1 MTNGARRVAPDAMDR
16 WPEERLAKFQLQKIQ
31 RLLRHA
37 YARLPFYR
45 QRLQRA
51 KVHPDKV
58 KTLGDLA
65 RIPTFCKQDV
75 LQEIRRQGR
84 FDFGLETIAR
94 KDPAVLCM
102 TSGTLG
108 SSFLYLPRKWRALR
122 GDSLLRAYWWAG
134 LRPGMRMLMAAPA
147 WHSLAVQE
155 SRLIERLGVSYVVPW
170 GTFLPRNSGNFIDT
184 ISDAKPDF
192 VSIFLPMLYAILAE
206 CRRRGANPAEVF
218 RSVKSILAVGAP
230 MTPRSR
236 EQLVRELGVGDIF
249 EGLGNPEGLTAMEC
263 ASHCGHH
270 IFVDCCFVEIIGP
283 KSGAPLPA
291 GQRGNV
297 VITTLIPHGS
307 IFLRYDT
314 EDLGVILPGA
324 CACGRSWPRM
334 EVYDRRVNEV
344 EIAGQR
350 IVPYDVRVCLDELP
364 ELVNITFA
372 VVRGET
378 KMERL
383 TLLMQKPASG
393 NLEEIRVR
401 IANLLRKQL
410 NVETTQEWAEE
421 LPQRWKGVTVIEE
434 KDWRGARV

>member
-1 MTNGARRVAPDAMDR
+1 
-16 WPEERLAKFQLQKIQ
+16 
-31 RLLRHA
+31 
-37 YARLPFYR
+37 
-45 QRLQRA
+45 
-51 KVHPDKV
+51 
-58 KTLGDLA
+58 
-65 RIPTFCKQDV
+65 
-75 LQEIRRQGR
+75 
-84 FDFGLETIAR
+84 
-94 KDPAVLCM
+94 
-102 TSGTLG
+102 
-108 SSFLYLPRKWRALR
+108 
-122 GDSLLRAYWWAG
+122 
-134 LRPGMRMLMAAPA
+134 
-147 WHSLAVQE
+147 
-155 SRLIERLGVSYVVPW
+155 
-170 GTFLPRNSGNFIDT
+170 
-184 ISDAKPDF
+184 
-192 VSIFLPMLYAILAE
+192 
-206 CRRRGANPAEVF
+206 
-218 RSVKSILAVGAP
+218 
-230 MTPRSR
+230 
-236 EQLVRELGVGDIF
+236 VGDIF

-283 KSGAPLPA
+283 KSGDALPA

-314 EDLGVILPGA
+314 EDLGAILPGA

-334 EVYDRRVNEV
+334 EVYDRRANEV

-364 ELVNITFA
+364 ELVNIPFA

-378 KMERL
+378 RMERL

-410 NVETTQEWAEE
+410 NVEATQEWAEE

>member
-1 MTNGARRVAPDAMDR
+1 MKSSARHVAPDAMDR
-16 WPEERLAKFQLQKIQ
+16 WPEERLARFQQRKIQ
-31 RLLRHA
+31 RLLRHV

-45 QRLQRA
+45 QRLARA
-51 KVHPDKV
+51 KIHPDKV
-58 KTLGDLA
+58 KTLSDFA
-65 RIPTFCKQDV
+65 RIPTFSKQDV
-75 LQEIRRQGR
+75 LHEIKRQGR
-84 FDFGLETIAR
+84 FDFGLETIERSA
-94 KDPAVLCM
+94 PAVLCM

-108 SSFLYLPRKWRALR
+108 SCFLYLPRKWRALR

-134 LRPGMRMLMAAPA
+134 LRPGMRMLMAAPG

-170 GTFLPRNSGNFIDT
+170 GTFLPRNAGNFIDT
-184 ISDAKPDF
+184 ISDARPDF

-206 CRRRGANPAEVF
+206 CRRRGVNPAEVF

-236 EQLVRELGVGDIF
+236 QQLVRELGVGDIF

-270 IFVDCCFVEIIGP
+270 IFVDCCFVEIIDP

-314 EDLGVILPGA
+314 EDLGTILPGA
-324 CACGRSWPRM
+324 CACGKSWPRM
-334 EVYDRRVNEV
+334 EVYDRRANELQ
-344 EIAGQR
+344 ISGQR

-364 ELVNITFA
+364 ELVNLPFA
-372 VVRGET
+372 VVRSET
-378 KMERL
+378 RMERL
-383 TLLMQKPASG
+383 TLLIQKPASG
-393 NLEEIRVR
+393 NLEEIQVR

-410 NVETTQEWAEE
+410 NVEATQEWAEE